1 MKRFIQGLMLALCV
15 SQAPSFAQEPVARI
29 PAEKFFQPAE
39 MNEVL
44 LSPSGRYLALTTTK
58 IAGRRALYVFDLNPG
73 GKPTQ
78 AARFEGLDVVGVQWV
93 NENRLLFNVTDLS
106 LGSGSNYREPPGLYA
121 VDRDGGNLREI
132 VRRTFTSSETS
143 SKVRDRSLAPNHML
157 LRVPPA
163 REGASNEEVIIGEL
177 RLNAAYEA
185 TAIRPLI
192 VNVNT
197 GQSRRMPDLA
207 APASTAEWLFDS
219 ANEPRI
225 AVSVD
230 EMDAKIL
237 YREPGQ
243 AQWRQIGAGNLLAM
257 PFTPRFFDAS
267 GRLYVTERIGAGGVS
282 VLKRF
287 DFKTGAPEDKPLIST
302 GKFDFQG
309 EPVLS
314 PAGELLGVRLTTDAE
329 DTIWFNPQM
338 KAFQEKTDKQFP
350 GHVNRISCRQCGQPD
365 MVALVRSFSDRDPGQ
380 VVVYR
385 AKEDA
390 WQSVG
395 PVVRG
400 IDPAQM
406 PRVDFQYYKARDGM
420 EIPVWVTLPPGV
432 KPGTKPAK
440 PLPTVVYV
448 HGGPNARG
456 RPWGWAWSPF
466 PYPEFMASRGYVVLE
481 PEFRGSDGFG
491 QTFLEAG
498 FKQWGQ
504 AMQNDL
510 TDVLQ
515 WAQKQGLSSDK
526 ACIAGASYGG
536 YATLAGLM
544 VTPDQYRCG
553 IAWVAVS
560 DLMLLAQ
567 GSSWIETDVSALSRK
582 AVLSKRLGDPVQDE
596 AMLRQFS
603 PVLHADKMK
612 APLLLAMGAA
622 DVRVPLAHG
631 ERMRDALVKAGN
643 PPEWVVYPGE
653 GHTWLL
659 PESHIDFAKRMERF
673 LAKHLDGQ

>member
-1 MKRFIQGLMLALCV
+1 MFKRVFQGVLAALCI
-15 SQAPSFAQEPVARI
+15 SQAHAQAPQAVV
-29 PAEKFFQPAE
+29 PAENFFQPAE
-39 MNEVL
+39 MSETQ
-44 LSPSGRYLALTTTK
+44 LSPSGRYLALTTSK
-58 IAGRRALYVFDLNPG
+58 IGGRRALYVFDLNPG
-73 GKPTQ
+73 GRPTQ
-78 AARFEGLDVVGVQWV
+78 AARFQGLDVVGVRWV
-93 NENRLLFNVTDLS
+93 NEDRLLFNVVDLS
-106 LGSGSNYREPPGLYA
+106 LGSGSNYHEPPGLYA
-121 VDRDGGNLREI
+121 VDRDGDNLREL
-132 VRRTFTSSETS
+132 VRRTVSQGDGG
-143 SKVRDRSLAPNHML
+143 SKIRDRSLAPNHLL

-163 REGASNEEVIIGEL
+163 REGAANDEVIVGEA
-177 RLNAAYEA
+177 RFNTAYEV
-185 TAIRPLI
+185 TAIRPI
-192 VNVNT
+192 VVNVNT

-207 APASTAEWLFDS
+207 APASTAEWLFD
-219 ANEPRI
+219 AAGEPRI

-230 EMDAKIL
+230 EMEVRIL

-243 AQWRQIGAGNLLAM
+243 SEWRQIARGNQLAM

-267 GRLYVTERIGAGGVS
+267 GRLYVTQREGAGGVS

-287 DFKTGAPEDKPLIST
+287 DFKTGAPEPQPFVST
-302 GKFDFQG
+302 GRFDFQG
-309 EPVLS
+309 DPVLS
-314 PAGELLGVRLTTDAE
+314 PDGELLGIRVTTDAE
-329 DTIWFNPQM
+329 DTVWLNPAM
-338 KAFQEKTDKQFP
+338 KAFQEKADKLLP
-350 GHVNRISCRQCGQPD
+350 GHVNRIACRRCGQSD
-365 MVALVRSFSDRDPGQ
+365 MVALVQSFSDRDPGQ
-380 VVVYR
+380 VLVYR
-385 AKEDA
+385 AKDDA

-395 PVVRG
+395 PLLRS
-400 IDPAQM
+400 IDPALM
-406 PRVDFQYYKARDGM
+406 PRVDFQYFKARDGM
-420 EIPVWVTLPPGV
+420 QIPVWVTLPPGM

-448 HGGPNARG
+448 HGGPNVRG
-456 RPWGWAWSPF
+456 RPWAWGWSPF

-510 TDVLQ
+510 ADALK
-515 WAQKQGLSSDK
+515 WAQQQGLSSDK

-544 VTPDQYRCG
+544 VTPDLYRCG

-567 GSSWIETDVSALSRK
+567 GSSWVETDVGPLARK
-582 AVLSKRLGDPVQDE
+582 AVLPVRLGDAVKDE
-596 AMLRQFS
+596 AMLRKYS
-603 PVLHADKMK
+603 PVEHADLIK
-612 APLLLAMGAA
+612 APLLLAMGGA

-631 ERMRDALVKAGN
+631 ERMRDALTKAGN

-653 GHTWLL
+653 GHSWLL

-673 LAKHLDGQ
+673 LAKHLDAR